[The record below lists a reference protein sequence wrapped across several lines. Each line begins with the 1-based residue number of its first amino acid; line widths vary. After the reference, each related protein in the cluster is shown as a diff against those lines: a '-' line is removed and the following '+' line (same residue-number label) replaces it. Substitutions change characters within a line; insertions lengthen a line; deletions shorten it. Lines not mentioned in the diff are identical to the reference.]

1 MGKRRIKMR
10 YKLLEE
16 WDSKRHG
23 KIFPKGTG
31 VFITLKNEIDELIEL
46 GCIEK
51 PKNKEVK
58 KKKKI
63 N

>member
-1 MGKRRIKMR
+1 MR

-51 PKNKEVK
+51 PKKKEVK